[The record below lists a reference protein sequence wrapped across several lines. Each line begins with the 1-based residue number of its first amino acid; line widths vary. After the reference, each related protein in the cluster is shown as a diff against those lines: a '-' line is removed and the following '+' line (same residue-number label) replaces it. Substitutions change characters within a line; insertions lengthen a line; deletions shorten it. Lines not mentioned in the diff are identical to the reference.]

1 MIVMRSIAEMMHD
14 TGDYQFDIYRI
25 MREHVGSDWEKFNPF
40 TNVMVLSNLLH
51 QPITFSYHCFSV
63 VALHGPQTPPVKRF
77 ETA

>member
-1 MIVMRSIAEMMHD
+1 MIMMRSMAEMMRD

-51 QPITFSYHCFSV
+51 QPIMFSLLFS
-63 VALHGPQTPPVKRF
+63 GCITWSSNSSSQKI
-77 ETA
+77 